1 MEISKIKNKL
11 LVVKIL
17 QQMSKKNQVFFK
29 LLKYSNEV
37 IKNKKFLFKTKK

>member
-1 MEISKIKNKL
+1 
-11 LVVKIL
+11 
-17 QQMSKKNQVFFK
+17 MSKKNQVFFK